1 MKLKLGISF
10 PLLTT
15 LQVAPTAAQEPS
27 EPQHPNVIIILA
39 DDIGYGDLSCN
50 GSATI
55 RTPNVERLASN
66 GLRLTNAH
74 SAAATSTPSRYS
86 ILTGEYAWR
95 RSGTG
100 IADGDA
106 ALIIS
111 PDSYTMADMMSH
123 SGYSTCVI
131 GKWHLGLGSE
141 NGKQDW
147 NSSISP
153 CAADI
158 GFDYSFI
165 MAATGDRVPCVF
177 IENDR
182 VSGLDPDYPIY
193 VNYKE
198 NFEGE
203 PTGRDNPE
211 LLTMLP
217 SHGHDCSIVNG
228 ISRIGYMK
236 GGGSALWKDELI
248 AEQITQKAV
257 EYIAQCAGK
266 PFFLYF
272 ATQDAHV
279 PRVPGERFRGKSGYG
294 ARGDALL
301 EFDWSVGQIID
312 AVQAAGI
319 AENTIIIL
327 SSDNGPVVDDGYADG
342 AVETLADHRP
352 WGDFRGG
359 KYSAF
364 EAGTRVPCII
374 SWPGVIE
381 PAVSDKLMS
390 QVDWFAS
397 LAALTGATLPDGAA
411 PDSDNY
417 IDDWLGSRSD
427 GRPYVVTQ
435 NAYNTLTI
443 TTADGWKYIQPSN
456 GAPYN
461 KNVDIETGNS
471 PEPQLYN
478 LNSDPG
484 ETVNLAEDQPETT
497 RRLAAELEKIKDT
510 RVNQPLIK

>member
-1 MKLKLGISF
+1 MRLPHRISF
-10 PLLTT
+10 PLLTIT
-15 LQVAPTAAQEPS
+15 VAPMAAQQPS
-27 EPQHPNVIIILA
+27 EPQQPNVILILA

-55 RTPNVERLASN
+55 ATPNVERLARS

-74 SAAATSTPSRYS
+74 SAAATSTPSRYAM
-86 ILTGEYAWR
+86 LTGEYAWR

-106 ALIIS
+106 ALIIA
-111 PDSYTMADMMSH
+111 PGRYTMADMFH
-123 SGYSTCVI
+123 DAGYSTCVI
-131 GKWHLGLGSE
+131 GKWHLGLGPVD
-141 NGKQDW
+141 GGQDW
-147 NSSISP
+147 NSAISP
-153 CAADI
+153 CANDI

-182 VSGLDPDYPIY
+182 VHNLNPESPIY
-193 VNYKE
+193 VNYRE
-198 NFEGE
+198 NFDGE

-211 LLTMLP
+211 LLVVKP

-236 GGGSALWKDELI
+236 GGEGALWKDDEIAQEITARAVKYI
-248 AEQITQKAV
+248 AENAHH
-257 EYIAQCAGK
+257 

-279 PRVPGERFRGKSGYG
+279 PRVPGEQFLGKSGYG
-294 ARGDALL
+294 VRGDVLL
-301 EFDWSVGQIID
+301 EFDWSVGQVLD
-312 AVQAAGI
+312 AVEAAGI
-319 AENTIIIL
+319 AGNTIIIL

-342 AVETLADHRP
+342 AVESLADHRP

-364 EAGTRVPCII
+364 EAGCRVPCIV
-374 SWPGVIE
+374 SWPGVVE

-390 QVDWFAS
+390 QMDWFAS
-397 LAALTGATLPDGAA
+397 LAALTGTAIPDGAA

-417 IDDWLGSRSD
+417 IDDWLGRHHA
-427 GRPYVVTQ
+427 GRKYMVTQ
-435 NAYNTLTI
+435 NANRALTI
-443 TTADGWKYIQPSN
+443 TAEGWKYIEPSN
-456 GAPYN
+456 GIAYN
-461 KNVDIETGNS
+461 ANVDIEMGNS
-471 PEPQLYN
+471 PQPQLYD
-478 LNSDPG
+478 LTADPG
-484 ETVNLAEDQPETT
+484 ERQNVATSNPHIAKWLAT
-497 RRLAAELEKIKDT
+497 RLERIKDN
-510 RVNQPLIK
+510 RVNQPLTE